1 MADGASEIDIV
12 ISRCHAIQGDWEAV
26 YKEVK
31 ECRQACGSA
40 HLKTIIATGELG
52 SLENVYKASMV
63 SMMAGS
69 DFIKTS
75 TGKEGVNAIFPVALV
90 MVRCIREYLKVLAS
104 YVFTMFVLAL
114 QQGVS
119 QVTKQRYYDCDKSFN
134 NDENSPTTSVLS
146 CVSITREM
154 KDFSTDTHQIMIL
167 RCILNFER
175 SRI

>member
-1 MADGASEIDIV
+1 MSFNKDSYQFAGQTPHSIRLLEIKNAVADGASEIDIV
-12 ISRCHAIQGDWEAV
+12 ISRCHALQGNWREV

-31 ECRQACGSA
+31 ECREACGDA

-90 MVRCIREYLKVLAS
+90 MVRCIREY
-104 YVFTMFVLAL
+104 F
-114 QQGVS
+114 
-119 QVTKQRYYDCDKSFN
+119 QVWYFDIYFHHHCSKEVRIFCFIRKA
-134 NDENSPTTSVLS
+134 SVLKGS
-146 CVSITREM
+146 
-154 KDFSTDTHQIMIL
+154 
-167 RCILNFER
+167 
-175 SRI
+175 